1 MKKETFFTIGYKLAF
16 EAFSLSL
23 CLSLGY
29 LAVEAL
35 LPGMLSGRVS
45 LFPVFLWIILSGG
58 GVILMGKIASIE
70 KKEILSLSFWEKI
83 GLALGITLFI
93 VSVFEKIIPSI
104 FITLFLFISISSFFL
119 LGSILTSSQE
129 KLDR

>member
-1 MKKETFFTIGYKLAF
+1 MFFTIGYKLAF

-29 LAVEAL
+29 LVVEAL

-58 GVILMGKIASIE
+58 GVILMGKSASIE
-70 KKEILSLSFWEKI
+70 KKEMLSLSFWEKI
-83 GLALGITLFI
+83 GLALGITVFI
-93 VSVFEKIIPSI
+93 VSVFEKITLVT
-104 FITLFLFISISSFFL
+104 FGTLFLFVFMSTFFL
-119 LGSILTSSQE
+119 LESIFAFSQE